1 MSRSISLMRK
11 QMSSFTVMK
20 GSGEGK
26 KEQLQPYKE
35 GSDRAE
41 RNSLQW
47 LWPDGLKLGAKA
59 WDSKSWEMGQGSECW
74 HQLEQDMAGLVF
86 LQCARGFT
94 FSESFPLAPTQWQEP
109 QHPHAPFSST
119 CWGAGP
125 TCAASESHCSE
136 IPPSGEHLVSSQWTA
151 VYYLLPGWSRK
162 NILSPLL

>member
-1 MSRSISLMRK
+1 
-11 QMSSFTVMK
+11 MK

-35 GSDRAE
+35 GSDGAE
-41 RNSLQW
+41 RNSLRW

-94 FSESFPLAPTQWQEP
+94 FSEVFHWHQHSGKNPSIHMLPAPARAEVLVPRVQPLSHTALRFLPRE
-109 QHPHAPFSST
+109 ST
-119 CWGAGP
+119 W
-125 TCAASESHCSE
+125 
-136 IPPSGEHLVSSQWTA
+136 
-151 VYYLLPGWSRK
+151 
-162 NILSPLL
+162 